1 MRVLPRTSHPATTD
15 NSNTQVQIWLPLAYD
30 LANGG
35 DALCQ
40 ISNEYHSDLDSVN
53 CKITSDRK
61 ITLST
66 DNTYGLKPECSMVT
80 VTTKNAIGGNGIKLP
95 STP

>member
-1 MRVLPRTSHPATTD
+1 M
-15 NSNTQVQIWLPLAYD
+15 
-30 LANGG
+30 
-35 DALCQ
+35 
-40 ISNEYHSDLDSVN
+40 DSVN

-66 DNTYGLKPECSMVT
+66 DNTHGLKQECSMVT
-80 VTTKNAIGGNGIKLP
+80 VTTENAIGGNGIKLP

>member
-1 MRVLPRTSHPATTD
+1 M
-15 NSNTQVQIWLPLAYD
+15 
-30 LANGG
+30 
-35 DALCQ
+35 
-40 ISNEYHSDLDSVN
+40 DSVN

-66 DNTYGLKPECSMVT
+66 DSTYGLKQECSMVT
-80 VTTKNAIGGNGIKLP
+80 VTTENAIGGNGIKLP

>member
-1 MRVLPRTSHPATTD
+1 VCS
-15 NSNTQVQIWLPLAYD
+15 
-30 LANGG
+30 
-35 DALCQ
+35 
-40 ISNEYHSDLDSVN
+40 ISNDYHSDLDAVN

-66 DNTYGLKPECSMVT
+66 DDLKGLKTECSMIQ
-80 VTTKNAIGGNGIKLP
+80 VTTVNAIGGNGIKLP